1 MITLDVIPAS
11 KGSQTDTMKPEKRRV
26 TIHLDER
33 TDVGLDRIAQES
45 DRSRSAIVRD
55 LVRDLVRQ
63 TISPDGE
70 RAAQAVRA

>member
-1 MITLDVIPAS
+1 
-11 KGSQTDTMKPEKRRV
+11 MKPEKRRV